1 MDRHVFISYRRS
13 DRDFVDDLIAELSG
27 YNCWRD
33 TTGIAGGQVW
43 REEIIRAI
51 EAAYAMILVVST
63 DTEQSK
69 EVYAEYF
76 YALGRKLPVIPLLI
90 ADCNLPFGLENINA
104 RLWFEHR
111 QRGLQGLRGDLA
123 RYRAKASP
131 MEPASHVRTYLDAMQ
146 LGYLMAVGNYTP
158 MAGEGR
164 FRREHALRAPR
175 PVVMQ
180 SEFTWRRSGSLLGD
194 RRVEEHRRNYEDL
207 LPALHKSKRVMIL
220 GEPGIG
226 KTSTL
231 YKFADELAQRALERD
246 HAPIPLI
253 VPLREWRAEITWQD
267 LIEKHL
273 GVLAPQYEQL
283 RASRRLYFLLDGLN
297 ELPRDDGREAKLA
310 VLQRLLGPETPAVVT
325 CREMDYRDEAL
336 NLDLDT
342 ISIHPL
348 DPERVRDF
356 LRRYLIDAGGES
368 DGLDAAEELFW
379 QLAGGADVK
388 AVWEKWR
395 RAEIGLNQLFSAA
408 EIPEAAHA
416 ATTSSDDRL
425 WQRVV
430 KSPGSL
436 MHLAANPYL
445 LWMILNI
452 YLEVGTIPSNR
463 GALFEEFVFQLLKR
477 EGLSIGDKLDTEG
490 RALSAKLEELAWVM
504 QSRAVKSG
512 ERRGGVELTIPRAE
526 AAEIVGGEV
535 SLYRAASA
543 NLLED
548 AEPVR
553 FTHQLMQEF
562 FAARRMV
569 GELDAERLTVQDL
582 WPKKRWWQP
591 SGWEEAAVLAVGM
604 SAEDAEKI
612 VDWLQ
617 SANPEVAAM
626 AMQRSGAEFD
636 DRFKLRFRDNWLP
649 QMTDLNRHPEAGA
662 RAAIGRALGSVVLS
676 NGEPLDNR
684 RGVGLTPDGLPD
696 IEWVDIARG
705 TVTLEDVKVEID
717 VKPFRIA
724 CYLVTN
730 RQFRAFVDASDGY
743 GNKQWWKDIE
753 QSPAPSSPLWPEANH
768 PRETVSW
775 YEAVAFCRW
784 LTAKSRER
792 GLLGKNQEI
801 RLPTEWEWQQAATN
815 GNPDNVYS
823 WGVEWDASRCNCNG
837 HATGLRR
844 TSAVGI
850 YPHGTWQD
858 GPLDMVG
865 NAFEWCLNEYENPK
879 AWNATRI
886 DKSGQRVIRGG
897 SWDNS
902 PEVLRSSFRFGSL
915 ADYRDNFIG
924 FRLAQDSK

>member
-13 DRDFVDDLIAELSG
+13 DGAFVDDLIAALKG
-27 YNCWRD
+27 YICWRD
-33 TTGIAGGQVW
+33 TAGIAGGQVW

-51 EAAYAMILVVST
+51 EAAYVMILVVSA

-76 YALGRKLPVIPLLI
+76 YAFGHKVPIIPLVI
-90 ADCNLPFGLENINA
+90 SDCKLPFGLENINA
-104 RLWFEHR
+104 RLWYEDKPR
-111 QRGLQGLRGDLA
+111 AVKELRSDLD
-123 RYRAKASP
+123 RYRAQAASLK
-131 MEPASHVRTYLDAMQ
+131 PASDQEIYLAALKM
-146 LGYLMAVGNYTP
+146 GENLMAVGNYTP

-164 FRREHALRAPR
+164 FRRERALRAPR

-194 RRVEEHRRNYEDL
+194 RRVEEQRSNYEDL
-207 LPALHKSKRVMIL
+207 LPALHKSKRVMVL

-231 YKFADELAQRALERD
+231 YKFADELAQRALESD

-253 VPLREWRAEITWQD
+253 VPLREWRGDLTWD
-267 LIEKHL
+267 GLIDRHL
-273 GVLAPQYEQL
+273 GALAPRYGEL
-283 RASRRLYFLLDGLN
+283 LTSRRLYFLLDGLN
-297 ELPRDDGREAKLA
+297 ELPRDDRRGAKLDTIR
-310 VLQRLLGPETPAVVT
+310 RLLGPETLAVVT
-325 CREMDYRDEAL
+325 CRELDYRDEVL

-342 ISIHPL
+342 IAIHPL

-356 LRRYLIDAGGES
+356 LRRYLIDACGET
-368 DGLDAAEELFW
+368 DGAAAAEELFW
-379 QLAGGADVK
+379 QIAGGADVK

-408 EIPEAAHA
+408 EVPEAAHA

-463 GALFEEFVFQLLKR
+463 GALFDEFVFQLQKR
-477 EGLSIGDKLDTEG
+477 EGLAERD
-490 RALSAKLEELAWVM
+490 ALSAKLEELAWVM
-504 QSRAVKSG
+504 QSRAVKAG
-512 ERRGGVELTIPRAE
+512 ETRGGVELTVCRPDAIS
-526 AAEIVGGEV
+526 VLDGEEW
-535 SLYRAASA
+535 LYHAASA

-553 FTHQLMQEF
+553 FTHQLMQEYF
-562 FAARRMV
+562 SARRMV
-569 GELDAERLTVQDL
+569 AVIGAGRLDARDL
-582 WPKKRWWQP
+582 WPEKRWWQP

-604 SAEDAEKI
+604 SAKDAEKI

-636 DRFKLRFRDNWLP
+636 DRIKVKIRGEWLA
-649 QMTDLNRHPEAGA
+649 QMTDLKRYPEPSA
-662 RAAIGRALGSVVLS
+662 RAAIGRALGSVTLH

-684 RGVGLTPDGLPD
+684 RGVGLTPAGLPD
-696 IEWVDIARG
+696 IEWVDIGRG
-705 TVTLEDVKVEID
+705 TLTLEDVKVEID

-724 CYLVTN
+724 RYLVTN
-730 RQFRAFVDASDGY
+730 RQFQAFVDAPDGY
-743 GNKQWWKDIE
+743 SNKQWWKRIK

-792 GLLGKNQEI
+792 GLFGKNQEI
-801 RLPTEWEWQQAATN
+801 HLPTEWEWQQAATN
-815 GNPDNVYS
+815 GNPDNVYP
-823 WGVEWDASRCNCNG
+823 WGVERDASRCNSKE
-837 HATGLRR
+837 TGLLR
-844 TSAVGI
+844 TSAVGL

-858 GPLDMVG
+858 GPLDMMG
-865 NAFEWCLNEYENPK
+865 NLWEWCLNEYENPK

-886 DKSGQRVIRGG
+886 DKSGRRVIRGG
-897 SWDNS
+897 SS
-902 PEVLRSSFRFGSL
+902 SGVLLYLRSSTRTGSN
-915 ADYRDNFIG
+915 AGDRASIFG
-924 FRLAQDSK
+924 FRLAQDSN